1 MLNARHY
8 RLELSTNLDA
18 ANFQKIAKLTNL
30 QNFKMRYLIAG
41 NCLQVLKLD
50 KYCAELYTVP
60 EIVRLTQIF
69 EFSSV
74 FS

>member
-1 MLNARHY
+1 MPQI
-8 RLELSTNLDA
+8 S
-18 ANFQKIAKLTNL
+18 KKL
-30 QNFKMRYLIAG
+30 QNFKMRYLIAV
-41 NCLQVLKLD
+41 NCLQVFKLD

-60 EIVRLTQIF
+60 GALTLRQTRNNRNRLTQIF